1 MVATGPSPLV
11 IRSGQRN
18 VGGYQ
23 KPKVETADL
32 LKLTLLLIC
41 LILSAF
47 FSSSETAFIALPRAR
62 LLHLVNTGHHK
73 ANLVSRLIRR
83 PERLLATVL
92 LGNNLVNTAAAAV
105 GTALAINLIGNDTAA
120 VLVSTFGV
128 TFLLLVFSEALPKSI
143 AWNRPQQVAFAYC
156 RPLVVLEWLLSPAIF
171 LLQGITSLFI
181 KVLGVHSPSSQVNEE
196 EIRTLIALGAQSGD
210 VDRSE
215 AALLEKVFRFGD
227 RQIREIITPR
237 PEIIWITPRTTLE
250 ELLSVYLEHSHT
262 RFPVCEDSVDNV
274 LGVLAIKDVLTAL
287 GRAQLQRHD
296 SVGNLMRPAYFAP
309 ETSIISDTFSAMRE
323 KGVSLVLAVDEF
335 GGIAGLATLKQL
347 SGVIVGEMGEE
358 GSAPEEPYAFVDD
371 YTFHL
376 DAGVG
381 ISEINDKLN
390 VNLPE
395 GSYQTVAGFILD
407 RLGRIPQEGDV
418 VEYHDLRLTVK
429 TMDGVR
435 IAVVELLRLGNLEGG
450 ANL

>member
-1 MVATGPSPLV
+1 M
-11 IRSGQRN
+11 
-18 VGGYQ
+18 
-23 KPKVETADL
+23 
-32 LKLTLLLIC
+32 KLTLLLIC

>member
-1 MVATGPSPLV
+1 MESSELW
-11 IRSGQRN
+11 
-18 VGGYQ
+18 
-23 KPKVETADL
+23 
-32 LKLTLLLIC
+32 KLTLFIVC

-47 FSSSETAFIALPRAR
+47 FSSSETAFIALSRAHLTNLDKSGNSRAR
-62 LLHLVNTGHHK
+62 L
-73 ANLVSRLIRR
+73 ASRLMQR

-92 LGNNLVNTAAAAV
+92 LSNNLVNTAAAAL
-105 GTALAINLIGNDTAA
+105 GTAIAISLIQNSNIA
-120 VLVSTFGV
+120 VLVSTVGV
-128 TFLLLVFSEALPKSI
+128 TFLLLVFSETLPKTV
-143 AWNRPQQVAFAYC
+143 AWKRSEQVAFSFA
-156 RPLVVLEWLLSPAIF
+156 RPLALVGWLLYPAIQI
-171 LLQGITSLFI
+171 LQGIMMLFTKLVGI
-181 KVLGVHSPSSQVNEE
+181 DSAVARSTEQ
-196 EIRTLIALGAQSGD
+196 EIRTLITVGSHTGEMEA
-210 VDRSE
+210 SE
-215 AALLEKVFRFGD
+215 AAFLERVFRFGD
-227 RQIREIITPR
+227 QRVMDNMTPR
-237 PEIIWITPRTTLE
+237 PDIIWINPQTTLE

-287 GRAQLQRHD
+287 GREQLQRQD
-296 SVGNLMRPAYFAP
+296 SVGHLMRSAYFAP
-309 ETSIISDTFSAMRE
+309 ETNIISNTFSDMRE
-323 KGVSLVLAVDEF
+323 KGASMVLAVDEF
-335 GGIAGLATLKQL
+335 GGLAGLATLKQL

-395 GSYQTVAGFILD
+395 GSYHTVAGFFLD
-407 RLGRIPQEGDV
+407 RLGRIPQVGDI

-435 IAVVELLRLGNLEGG
+435 IAVVELLLLGNLEGG